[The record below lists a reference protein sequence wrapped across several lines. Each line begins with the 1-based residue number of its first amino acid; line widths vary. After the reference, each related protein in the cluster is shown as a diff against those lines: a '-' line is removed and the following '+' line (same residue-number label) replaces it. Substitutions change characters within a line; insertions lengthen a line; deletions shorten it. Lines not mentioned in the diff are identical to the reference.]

1 MQVRAAHLAGVLQ
14 LILAVGVLVEVVRR
28 FVFGSEPETKNYEML
43 SDTDFKVL
51 PSRKSDDLRDP
62 YMWLDVRNAEVFID
76 ALYTQIEAI
85 DPKNKQI
92 FMKNRDA
99 LKYKVAALD
108 RKFEFGFRGIAAG
121 ISWMYHDTQQ
131 YFEQSYA
138 FKTRGFLSEKPAEDA
153 LTENLFKMRAAL
165 SDLDKICFFTE
176 EGLTEKNLS
185 LAVIKDQVKV
195 EKLKSFGLSFPAGPE
210 LYVDL
215 MQYNYD
221 TIANC
226 YASIGAKYS
235 GPQASKLKTQN

>member
-1 MQVRAAHLAGVLQ
+1 MGPELEKSVADVLT
-14 LILAVGVLVEVVRR
+14 
-28 FVFGSEPETKNYEML
+28 PETKNYEML

-121 ISWMYHDTQQ
+121 ISWMY
-131 YFEQSYA
+131 
-138 FKTRGFLSEKPAEDA
+138 RRLP
-153 LTENLFKMRAAL
+153 L
-165 SDLDKICFFTE
+165 
-176 EGLTEKNLS
+176 
-185 LAVIKDQVKV
+185 KV
-195 EKLKSFGLSFPAGPE
+195 HR
-210 LYVDL
+210 
-215 MQYNYD
+215 
-221 TIANC
+221 
-226 YASIGAKYS
+226 
-235 GPQASKLKTQN
+235 SKLEISDIITRWRKSNEKVKIQREQNRQPA